1 MAIFVGNVRDSQ
13 LSLRASTSTNSTR
26 YLFIP
31 VNTSLTLETVNGAN
45 DWFKTTYNGYTGY
58 VVARYIAITND
69 GGTAKVTTAS
79 GSLNVRVLPNGN
91 AERISQAPQY
101 SILRLLDY
109 TSVSGWYRVSSSAG
123 TGWAMS
129 QYLTIQTY
137 PGVTPAPDPDPTP
150 TGDSIPAPANQIT
163 AYLAMNNSNDANQV
177 RYLQTRLN
185 QLKYYCGAV
194 DGVFGKNVEWAVKY
208 FQKRNNLTADG
219 IVGTNTRAAL
229 NASGSNCSTA
239 WGLDASVRNWMPGDK
254 PQQWFM
260 NGSEAM
266 WANEPFPANA
276 SGTQTIGDSGN
287 CPTSFAMIASTLLK
301 TAITPAHVCKFVI
314 DEGHRDPTGNTGVLS
329 SFFAAAAAKYGL
341 TYVGSVTGMAN
352 IKSYVDQGYLALMR
366 IVGSDQHQ
374 LCSPNGATYFVVYY
388 VDDVV
393 KVLNPN
399 ANTQTYDHFGYN
411 VWADADWV
419 REAHIYRL

>member
-31 VNTSLTLETVNGAN
+31 VNTSLTLETVTGAN

-194 DGVFGKNVEWAVKY
+194 DGVFGKNVRHDE
-208 FQKRNNLTADG
+208 RHGET
-219 IVGTNTRAAL
+219 
-229 NASGSNCSTA
+229 SGS
-239 WGLDASVRNWMPGDK
+239 V
-254 PQQWFM
+254 
-260 NGSEAM
+260 
-266 WANEPFPANA
+266 
-276 SGTQTIGDSGN
+276 IGG
-287 CPTSFAMIASTLLK
+287 
-301 TAITPAHVCKFVI
+301 
-314 DEGHRDPTGNTGVLS
+314 
-329 SFFAAAAAKYGL
+329 
-341 TYVGSVTGMAN
+341 
-352 IKSYVDQGYLALMR
+352 
-366 IVGSDQHQ
+366 
-374 LCSPNGATYFVVYY
+374 
-388 VDDVV
+388 
-393 KVLNPN
+393 
-399 ANTQTYDHFGYN
+399 
-411 VWADADWV
+411 
-419 REAHIYRL
+419 